1 MRALLS
7 GSLFF
12 EFSRSQIFKNL
23 HNSARMRIFKDL
35 RLRKREKS
43 DPLNS
48 ARIVT
53 QITVRALLEIYL
65 YIIKLYNL
73 IIES

>member
-1 MRALLS
+1 MTYP
-7 GSLFF
+7 FTP
-12 EFSRSQIFKNL
+12 
-23 HNSARMRIFKDL
+23 HNSAHTVMRIFKDL

-48 ARIVT
+48 ARTVT

-65 YIIKLYNL
+65 YIIKVYYL
-73 IIES
+73 IF